1 MSATSLT
8 ARLLSP
14 AQSVMKD
21 IEDDYLK
28 TIDRQAELDVQM
40 ATLQDLRQRLTQGHQ
55 VVRPRPSPSEPRPTC
70 SSGSRSG

>member
-1 MSATSLT
+1 MRATSLT

-55 VVRPRPSPSEPRPTC
+55 VVRLWPSLPEP
-70 SSGSRSG
+70 

>member
-1 MSATSLT
+1 
-8 ARLLSP
+8 
-14 AQSVMKD
+14 MKD

-55 VVRPRPSPSEPRPTC
+55 VVRLWPSLPEP
-70 SSGSRSG
+70 